1 MLTYE
6 QKLKLI
12 RQIKRELME
21 VENFQDLERIEKLI
35 WLLKISPRNEK
46 TKVQWLRTS
55 EEILELESR
64 LIKAIINLTLSENVK
79 RIKGLVKETRT
90 KRGANIPLS
99 INAFK
104 ET

>member
-6 QKLKLI
+6 QKLRLI

-21 VENFQDLERIEKLI
+21 VESFEDLERIEKLI

-64 LIKAIINLTLSENVK
+64 LIKASVSLILSENVK
-79 RIKGLVKETRT
+79 RIKGLVKEAKS

-99 INAFK
+99 ING
-104 ET
+104 